1 MSQDKQ
7 KRTPLATLGEF
18 GLIDHITKDFKNTNQ
33 ETILGVGDDA
43 AIMDYKD
50 QIVVTTDLLTE
61 GIHFDLVYTPLKHLG
76 YKCVAVNV
84 SDIYAMNATPK
95 QITVSVALSSRFGVE
110 DVEELYA
117 GIKLA
122 CDYYNVDLV
131 GGDTTSSLT
140 GMTISVTAIGTAK
153 ADKIVKRSG
162 AKKNNLICVTGDLG
176 AAYLGL
182 QILEREKAVYDK
194 DINEQPQLS
203 EYQYLLQRQL
213 RPDARKDIIE
223 ELEKANIIPSSMM
236 DISDGLS
243 SELKHICKQSG
254 VGCHIYMD
262 KLPIKQDT
270 MAAANEM
277 NIDPVIAAL
286 NGGEDYEL
294 LFTVNIDEYDKVI
307 AIEGVSVIGNIVEDV
322 NQQYIITP
330 QNQSIEL
337 KAQGWVAM

>member
-33 ETILGVGDDA
+33 ETILGIGDDA
-43 AIMDYKD
+43 AIMEYKD

-84 SDIYAMNATPK
+84 SDIYSMNAIPK
-95 QITVSVALSSRFGVE
+95 QITVSIALSSRFGVE

-122 CDYYNVDLV
+122 CEYYNVDLV

-213 RPDARKDIIE
+213 RPEARKDIIE
-223 ELEKANIIPSSMM
+223 ELEKANIIPSAMM

-254 VGCHIYMD
+254 MGCHIYMD

-270 MAAANEM
+270 MAAASEM

-330 QNQSIEL
+330 QNQTIEL

>member
-33 ETILGVGDDA
+33 ETILGIGDDA
-43 AIMDYKD
+43 AIMEYKD

-84 SDIYAMNATPK
+84 SDIYSMNAIPK
-95 QITVSVALSSRFGVE
+95 QITVSIALSSRFGVE

-122 CDYYNVDLV
+122 CEYYNVDLV

-213 RPDARKDIIE
+213 RPEARKDIIE
-223 ELEKANIIPSSMM
+223 ELEKANIIPSAMM

-270 MAAANEM
+270 MAAASEM

-330 QNQSIEL
+330 QNQTIEL

>member
-33 ETILGVGDDA
+33 ETILGIGDDA
-43 AIMDYKD
+43 AIMEYKD

-84 SDIYAMNATPK
+84 SDIYSMNAIPK
-95 QITVSVALSSRFGVE
+95 QITVSIALSSRFGVE

-122 CDYYNVDLV
+122 CEYYNVDLV

-213 RPDARKDIIE
+213 RPEARKDIIE
-223 ELEKANIIPSSMM
+223 ELEKANIIPSAMM

-270 MAAANEM
+270 MATASEM
-277 NIDPVIAAL
+277 NMDPVIAAL

-330 QNQSIEL
+330 QNQTIEL

>member
-307 AIEGVSVIGNIVEDV
+307 AIEGVSVIGNIVEDI

>member
-1 MSQDKQ
+1 MSEDKQ

-18 GLIDHITKDFKNTNQ
+18 GLIDHITKDFKILNK
-33 ETILGVGDDA
+33 ETKLGIGDDA
-43 AIMDYKD
+43 AIVESTE
-50 QIVVTTDLLTE
+50 QIVITTDLLTE

-76 YKCVAVNV
+76 YKCIAVNV
-84 SDIYAMNATPK
+84 SDVYSMNATPK
-95 QITVSVALSSRFGVE
+95 QVTVSIALSSRFGVE

-122 CDYYNVDLV
+122 CDYYGVDLV

-153 ADKIVKRSG
+153 AENIVKRSG
-162 AKKNNLICVTGDLG
+162 AKKNNLICVSGDLG

-182 QILEREKAVYDK
+182 QILEREKTVYDNN
-194 DINEQPQLS
+194 INEQPQL
-203 EYQYLLQRQL
+203 EGYQYLLQRQL
-213 RPDARKDIIE
+213 KPDARKDIIDG
-223 ELEKANIIPSSMM
+223 LAKAGIVPTSMM

-254 VGCHIYMD
+254 VGCHIHLE
-262 KLPIKQDT
+262 KIPINQES
-270 MAAANEM
+270 MAAAHEM
-277 NIDPVIAAL
+277 NIDPLIAAL

-294 LFTVNIDEYDKVI
+294 VFTVNLDDYDKVV
-307 AIEGVSVIGNIVEDV
+307 AIPGVSVIGNIVEDV

-330 QNQSIEL
+330 ENQTIEL